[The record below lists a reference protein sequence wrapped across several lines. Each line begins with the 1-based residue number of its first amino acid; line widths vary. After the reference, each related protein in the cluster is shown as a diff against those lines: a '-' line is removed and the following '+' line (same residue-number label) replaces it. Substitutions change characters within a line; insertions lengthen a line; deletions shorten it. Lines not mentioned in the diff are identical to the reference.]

1 MTEPD
6 RHRVAVNVPG
16 SELGDYQ
23 RAVRT
28 VLRHPLVSERYP
40 NAAALPLVRR
50 WADQL
55 RTDLPAAL
63 GHRLELSGTSARL
76 VRAHDDLDARRP
88 ARTRSDR
95 VFDRRRY
102 AYLALVLAT
111 LGRSGIQLALSELA
125 DTVAADADRV
135 PGLGLDPGS
144 SAQRAAFVDVVSWLE
159 DRGALHLAD
168 GSAAAWAADPARSE
182 ALYDIDRDV
191 LMSVYRPSR
200 TLHHVTSIAELL
212 GRRTAAGRDSA
223 LRDAGQRAR
232 RMLVELPVVLYA
244 EVDEA
249 VRNALRAP
257 AAAADVARLTGL
269 TVERRAE
276 GLALIDTVG
285 LAERRFP
292 AGGTI
297 DQAALL
303 LIGALADQ
311 IVDPDTPELPRLP
324 VPPRAE
330 VRGELVG
337 AVDAGRPDVDLLI
350 DLVEVG
356 PEPPGDLEQAT
367 YPLVGDGWLD
377 ASVRTL
383 VERYGKTFGAQWR
396 ADPPRLLDAAL
407 ELLAAHRL
415 VERVPGGVLVLPLS
429 GRYRNVQVEMRARH
443 REPGLFDV
451 EELP

>member
-1 MTEPD
+1 MTEPE
-6 RHRVAVNVPG
+6 RHRVAVDVPG

-28 VLRHPLVSERYP
+28 VLRHPLVSDRYP
-40 NAAALPLVRR
+40 NATALPLVRR

-55 RTDLPAAL
+55 RTDLPAAF
-63 GHRLELSGTSARL
+63 GHRLELTGTSARL
-76 VRAHDDLDARRP
+76 VRVHDDLDARRP
-88 ARTRSDR
+88 ARTRNDR

-111 LGRSGIQLALSELA
+111 LGRSGIQIALSELA

-135 PGLGLDPGS
+135 PALGLDPGS
-144 SAQRAAFVDVVSWLE
+144 GAHRAAFVDVVSWLE

-168 GSAAAWAADPARSE
+168 GSAAAWAADPAQSE

-191 LMSVYRPSR
+191 LMAIYRPSR
-200 TLHHVTSIAELL
+200 TLHHVTSVAELL
-212 GRRTAAGRDSA
+212 GQRSAAGRDSA
-223 LRDAGQRAR
+223 RRDAGQRAR

-257 AAAADVARLTGL
+257 AAAGDVARLTGML
-269 TVERRAE
+269 VERRAE
-276 GLALIDTVG
+276 GLALIDTGG

-292 AGGTI
+292 GGGTI

-303 LIGALADQ
+303 LIGALADR
-311 IVDPDTPELPRLP
+311 IVDPDAPVLPALP
-324 VPPRAE
+324 APTRSD
-330 VRGELVG
+330 VRGELAG
-337 AVDAGRPDVDLLI
+337 AVDAGRPEIELLTALT
-350 DLVEVG
+350 DAVVE
-356 PEPPGDLEQAT
+356 PAEDAEPVT
-367 YPLVGDGWLD
+367 YPLVGAGWLD
-377 ASVRTL
+377 TTAREL
-383 VERYGKTFGAQWR
+383 VERYGRTFGAQWR

-415 VERVPGGVLVLPLS
+415 VERVPGGVLVLPLT
-429 GRYRNVQVEMRARH
+429 GRYRNIQVQMRER
-443 REPGLFDV
+443 RPEPGLFDL
-451 EELP
+451 EELS

>member
-1 MTEPD
+1 MTESE
-6 RHRVAVNVPG
+6 RHRVAVDVSG

-40 NAAALPLVRR
+40 NAVALPLVRR

-63 GHRLELSGTSARL
+63 GHRLELTGTSARL
-76 VRAHDDLDARRP
+76 MRAHDDLDARRP
-88 ARTRSDR
+88 ARTRNNR

-102 AYLALVLAT
+102 AYLALVLAA

-135 PGLGLDPGS
+135 PALGLDPGS
-144 SAQRAAFVDVVSWLE
+144 GTHRAAFVDVVSWLE

-168 GSAAAWAADPARSE
+168 GSAAAWAADPTRSE

-191 LMSVYRPSR
+191 VMAVYRPSR

-212 GRRTAAGRDSA
+212 GRRSAAGRDSTR
-223 LRDAGQRAR
+223 RDAGQLAR
-232 RMLVELPVVLYA
+232 RMLVEQPVVLYA

-276 GLALIDTVG
+276 GLALIDTGG

-292 AGGTI
+292 SGGTI

-303 LIGALADQ
+303 LIGALADR
-311 IVDPDTPELPRLP
+311 IVDPDAPQLPRLP
-324 VPPRAE
+324 APARTEVCAE
-330 VRGELVG
+330 LAG
-337 AVDAGRPDVDLLI
+337 AVDGGRPSVDLLTE
-350 DLVEVG
+350 LVEVA
-356 PEPPGDLEQAT
+356 PEPVGQLERTT
-367 YPLVGDGWLD
+367 YLLVGDGWLD
-377 ASVRTL
+377 ASMREL
-383 VERYGKTFGAQWR
+383 IERYGKTFGAQWR

-407 ELLAAHRL
+407 ELLAAHRF
-415 VERVPGGVLVLPLS
+415 VERVPGGVLVLPLT
-429 GRYRNVQVEMRARH
+429 GRYRNVQVETRVRR